1 MVDSVNNSASLYVSG
16 VKNLKFKYTIYWINF
31 RKNSKR
37 PSTPPHFR
45 KIMLQI
51 VFGKRPKKTLFKGQ
65 IIRLFSKDENGANHD
80 WIKSCT
86 IFYDFFIVL
95 GVTE

>member
-51 VFGKRPKKTLFKGQ
+51 FMIVMVAYMQGGMMKTFFGTLLRTFFRGLNFLA
-65 IIRLFSKDENGANHD
+65 LF
-80 WIKSCT
+80 
-86 IFYDFFIVL
+86 F
-95 GVTE
+95 